1 MTPIPLI
8 QQTYSRHCKANALA
22 DTIDLLE
29 LTAAELCI
37 SVEAVELALE
47 QQEAQAA

>member
-22 DTIDLLE
+22 DTIDP
-29 LTAAELCI
+29 AAELCI